1 MTLVLSL
8 AADLSL
14 HEQTWLW
21 LAFFLSLATKMPLF
35 PFHIWLPEAHVEAPT
50 AGSVL
55 LAGILLKLGSYGFLR
70 FSLPFLSDASLY
82 FELFVFTLS
91 IIGIIFTSLTAIR
104 QTDFKRI
111 IAYSYVAHMNL
122 VMMGIFSFNIS
133 GLEGSLLQSLS
144 HGFVASALFFLIG
157 VLYDRNHSRLII

>member
-1 MTLVLSL
+1 
-8 AADLSL
+8 
-14 HEQTWLW
+14 
-21 LAFFLSLATKMPLF
+21 MPLF

-70 FSLPFLSDASLY
+70 FSLPFFPDASLY
-82 FELFVFTLS
+82 FAPFVFTLS

-111 IAYSYVAHMNL
+111 IAYSSVAHMNL
-122 VMMGIFSFNIS
+122 VMMGIFSFNIR
-133 GLEGSLLQSLS
+133 LEKSLVGKDVVSLCIFCWS
-144 HGFVASALFFLIG
+144 T
-157 VLYDRNHSRLII
+157 